1 MIYLRLG
8 LEWDEQ
14 QTSHASQTHE
24 FILAFYNCMAE
35 VENGDF
41 LVRLFDALDKTS
53 PLEGGDLVSL
63 LPESEAACVRER
75 LSDEQLTMLLSAT
88 PLHSVRIGQQAAD
101 CLSPDTLSRFFVAAA
116 DGVVG
121 GLGAESAA
129 CLAAYAQE
137 HPTYLTLLA
146 SDPEDTSALS
156 QAGFLEIAEGGLNT
170 LECLTEQELE
180 RTEERTA
187 EALMQ

>member
-8 LEWDEQ
+8 LKWDEQ

-41 LVRLFDALDKTS
+41 LVRLFDAIDKTS

-88 PLHSVRIGQQAAD
+88 PLHSVRIGQEAD
-101 CLSPDTLSRFFVAAA
+101 CLSQESFSRFFVAAA

-121 GLGAESAA
+121 GMSAGSAA

-137 HPTYLTLLA
+137 HPTYLTLLV